1 MSKVT
6 SGSKKRVYNK
16 KSKIIN
22 ENVSLTL
29 DCTDH
34 ASNNISNT
42 DSTNFSSENFHS
54 DINQSEVSNVQ
65 WINKYDPRCISNLIL
80 TDVIKNKINNIVK
93 TKNLQNLIMVGTSGI
108 GKTTTVNNLVK
119 AVLGKNYPKAVFELN
134 SYDEK
139 GVKTIHEKLEYFC
152 KRKINT
158 NNIDISKIIVLDE
171 ADNMTKKT
179 QQTIGYLMEKY
190 SKVKFVFTCN
200 NLTGIIESIQSRCV
214 IFNYIRITNNE
225 VKKKLLTIIEK
236 ENLKYNL
243 DGVDAI
249 IDIANGDLRK
259 AINILQLIYI
269 SFEYISSENVYNLCD
284 KPHPKV
290 IGGIINYCINKNIK
304 DALLVLNE
312 LYGDGY
318 SSLDIALGMIN
329 YLRNSTVVS
338 DKIKVIYL
346 GEVCRSYIIINKGLN
361 TKLQLNGCLAQ
372 LCLLE
377 HI

>member
-6 SGSKKRVYNK
+6 STSKKRVYNK
-16 KSKIIN
+16 KDKRIN
-22 ENVSLTL
+22 EKISLTL

-34 ASNNISNT
+34 ESDNSEKS
-42 DSTNFSSENFHS
+42 DTNFENFYS
-54 DINQSEVSNVQ
+54 DNDELKFSNIQ
-65 WINKYDPRCISNLIL
+65 WINKYDPKCIDDLIL
-80 TDVIKNKINNIVK
+80 TDVMKNKINNMIK
-93 TKNLQNLIMVGTSGI
+93 TKKFQNIIMVGTSGI

-119 AVLGKNYPKAVFELN
+119 AILGKNYPEGVFELN

-158 NNIDISKIIVLDE
+158 DNIAVSKIIVLDE

-179 QQTIGYLMEKY
+179 QQIIGYLMEKY

-200 NLTGIIESIQSRCV
+200 NLTDITESIQSRCV
-214 IFNYIRITNNE
+214 IFNYVRITNDK
-225 VKKKLLTIIEK
+225 VQKKLLNIIDK
-236 ENLKYNL
+236 ENIEYDF

-269 SFEYISSENVYNLCD
+269 SFKYISSKNVYNLCD

-290 IGGIINYCINKNIK
+290 IGTIINFCIVNNIK
-304 DALLVLNE
+304 EALLVLNK
-312 LYGDGY
+312 LYDNGY
-318 SSLDIALGMIN
+318 SSLDITLGMIN
-329 YLRNSTVVS
+329 YLRNSNNIN
-338 DKIKVIYL
+338 DKIKIVYL
-346 GEVCRSYIIINKGLN
+346 NEVCKSYIIINKGLN

-372 LCLLE
+372 LCLLR
-377 HI
+377 